1 MDAVDEG
8 SLEEEDE
15 VNDNLEDNELYVTNW
30 IQECVICQAANRY
43 NVEGRDIIWSLWP
56 RYQ

>member
-15 VNDNLEDNELYVTNW
+15 VNDNLEDKELYVTNC
-30 IQECVICQAANRY
+30 IQECVIYQAANRY
-43 NVEGRDIIWSLWP
+43 NVEGQDIASSLSMDIT
-56 RYQ
+56 